1 MEMDET
7 KQVKL
12 KDKPLLTINEASEYF
27 GLGIHKLYALSESP
41 DCNFVLWVGSKR
53 LLKKR
58 KAIRIFD
65 ASVFHM
71 MTCTQLR
78 KEGYHAKERKKEC
91 SL

>member
-41 DCNFVLWVGSKR
+41 DCSFVLWVGSKR
-53 LLKKR
+53 LLKK
-58 KAIRIFD
+58 
-65 ASVFHM
+65 
-71 MTCTQLR
+71 
-78 KEGYHAKERKKEC
+78 ERLLEYLMQAY
-91 SL
+91 SI